1 MVSHSGHYSEAAATG
16 ALHTPVWYGVSVL
29 SWTSG
34 EMLSVPSN
42 AALLTGL
49 PPDGRRGRGARGV
62 PRLRSHCKEHL
73 QKGGALRAW
82 YRSTIGGLPRMYWY
96 LWTGMLINRVGGF
109 VALLLSLYLTADR
122 GLQPAIAG
130 LVVGGYGIG
139 GIAGVL
145 LGGVLAD
152 RWGRRP
158 TLLLAHFGAVVF
170 LAGLA
175 LTDRL
180 PVIAGLAALLGVM
193 HAMPGPA
200 FVAAIVDVT
209 PAPDRSRA
217 FNLQFWAFNLGMAA
231 ASLIAGGLAEA
242 GFTLVFAADA
252 ASTLA
257 TALLILWKVRET
269 RPVPAGRQPAAARQ
283 AGGLHTALADRAYM
297 LFVGLSLLLAVVST
311 QTSTILPLA
320 ITGDG
325 LRTTVYGAVVAYAGL
340 LIVVGQLFVPRLIDR
355 WRKGTA
361 LAVANVF
368 LGLGFADVA
377 LADGIPGYLLAATVW
392 TIGAM
397 IAAPPNAA
405 VIAELSPEAL
415 RGRYQSVFY
424 LIFPVASFIAPA
436 AGGASLQY
444 LGDWH
449 WAICGALGLTAAAG
463 HLLIQ
468 PARERRVAKERAAER
483 FAVPVAG

>member
-1 MVSHSGHYSEAAATG
+1 MR
-16 ALHTPVWYGVSVL
+16 
-29 SWTSG
+29 
-34 EMLSVPSN
+34 N
-42 AALLTGL
+42 
-49 PPDGRRGRGARGV
+49 
-62 PRLRSHCKEHL
+62 
-73 QKGGALRAW
+73 W
-82 YRSTIGGLPRMYWY
+82 YRSTIGGLPGLYWY

-109 VALLLSLYLTADR
+109 VALVLSLYLTSAR
-122 GLQPAIAG
+122 HLSVPVAG
-130 LVVGGYGIG
+130 LVVGAYGIG

-158 TLLLAHFGAVVF
+158 TLLLAHFGAVAV
-170 LAGLA
+170 LAGLTFA
-175 LTDRL
+175 QPIPL
-180 PVIAGLAALLGVM
+180 IAGLAALLGVM

-209 PAPDRSRA
+209 PAADRSRA
-217 FNLQFWAFNLGMAA
+217 FNLQFWAFNLGMAV
-231 ASLIAGGLAEA
+231 ASVLAGALAEVS
-242 GFTLVFAADA
+242 FTLLFTVDA
-252 ASTLA
+252 AGTLV
-257 TALLILWKVRET
+257 TALLILWKVHET
-269 RPVPAGRQPAAARQ
+269 RPARRPSAQP
-283 AGGLHTALADRAYM
+283 AGGLHTALTDRAYM
-297 LFVGLSLLLAVVST
+297 LFVGLSLLLAVLST

-325 LRTTVYGAVVAYAGL
+325 LRPSVYGSVVAYAAL
-340 LIVVGQLFVPRLIDR
+340 LIVIGQLFVPRLIDR

-361 LAVANVF
+361 LAVANLF
-368 LGLGFADVA
+368 LGLGFAAVS
-377 LADGIPGYLLAATVW
+377 LADGVAGYLAAATIW
-392 TIGAM
+392 TIGSM

-424 LIFPVASFIAPA
+424 LTFPAAGFIAPA
-436 AGGASLQY
+436 AGGVSLQY

-449 WAICGALGLTAAAG
+449 WIVCGGLGLVAAAG

-468 PARERRVAKERAAER
+468 PARERRVAEQLEADR